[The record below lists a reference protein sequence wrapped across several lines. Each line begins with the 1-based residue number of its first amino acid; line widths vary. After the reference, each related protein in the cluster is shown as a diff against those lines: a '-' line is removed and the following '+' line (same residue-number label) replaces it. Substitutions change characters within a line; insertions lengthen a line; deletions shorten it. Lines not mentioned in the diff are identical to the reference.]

1 MAEHDPMV
9 ERDPAGQRTAEQT
22 AAVGR
27 GVYDRIRVMWPD
39 HLGLPRGKYL
49 PARLAHKGTNHC
61 VSTFAL
67 GYDRSMV
74 PAPGS
79 YLLEGLRDALST
91 FDPAQVHPGWEDDR
105 TGVAVGHLTMEGEP
119 YPYSARH
126 ALQQAIA
133 AWEALGYRA
142 KVGIEL
148 EAYVLEPDGDGGWK
162 RWETPRSMVYGTGRF
177 SDPTGVIDDIMRS
190 AEASGFLVESIN
202 AEFDESQFEL
212 TLEYDD
218 ALRAADDAFL
228 FRVLAREV
236 AIDHGLDL
244 TFLGK
249 PFTELSG
256 TGVHVNF
263 SLNDSSGANAFND
276 SSADDGLSALAK
288 SCLAGLVTHHTG
300 MAALCAPTVN
310 AYRRLQP
317 GQINGYWA
325 NWGLEHR
332 GAAYRVPA
340 ARGNATRIES
350 RLADGAV
357 NIHLAVATVL
367 QAARL
372 GVVDDLPCPAPLT
385 TDGFEELNT
394 DVHVAANLAGA
405 LEDLKADER
414 LIEAVGAD
422 LVANF
427 LVNKEAEWE
436 RYLAAVGEDHPGPEV
451 TAWELNEYLMYH

>member
-1 MAEHDPMV
+1 MGNKTNDPTTDQD
-9 ERDPAGQRTAEQT
+9 RLGNTP
-22 AAVGR
+22 
-27 GVYDRIRVMWPD
+27 YDRIRVMWPD

-49 PARLAHKGTNHC
+49 PIRLAHKGTNHC
-61 VSTFAL
+61 VAAFAL

-79 YLLEGLRDALST
+79 FLLEGLRDALST
-91 FDPAQVHPGWEDDR
+91 FDPEQIHPGWEDDR

-119 YPYSARH
+119 YPFSSRY
-126 ALQQAIA
+126 ALQQALA
-133 AWEALGYRA
+133 DWEALGYQV

-148 EAYVLEPDGDGGWK
+148 EAYVLEPDGEGGWK

-177 SDPTGVIDDIMRS
+177 SDPVGVIDDIMRT
-190 AEASGFLVESIN
+190 AESSGFKIESIN

-218 ALRAADDAFL
+218 ALRAADDAIL

-249 PFTELSG
+249 PFAELSG

-263 SLNDSSGANAFND
+263 SMADATGANCFED
-276 SSADDGLSALAK
+276 PSTEDGLSALAK
-288 SCLAGLVTHHTG
+288 QCLAGLVAHHAG

-332 GAAYRVPA
+332 GAANRVPS
-340 ARGNATRIES
+340 ARGAATRIEN
-350 RLADGAV
+350 RLSDGAA

-372 GVVDDLPCPAPLT
+372 GVVDQLICPPPLT
-385 TDGFEELNT
+385 GDGFEEIDT
-394 DVHVAANLAGA
+394 SIHVGENLAAA
-405 LEDLKADER
+405 LEDLKADDR

-422 LVANF
+422 VCANF
-427 LVNKEAEWE
+427 IVNKTAEWE
-436 RYLAAVGEDHPGPEV
+436 RYIAAVGEDRPGSEV
-451 TAWELNEYLMYH
+451 TPWEINEYLMYH